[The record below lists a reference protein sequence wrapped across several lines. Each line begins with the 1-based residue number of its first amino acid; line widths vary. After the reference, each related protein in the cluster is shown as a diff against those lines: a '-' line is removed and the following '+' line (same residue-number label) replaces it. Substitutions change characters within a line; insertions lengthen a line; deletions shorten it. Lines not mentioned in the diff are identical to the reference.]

1 MAMTDGP
8 KPDEYW
14 SLAGDEV
21 LRALGSTPRG
31 LPHAEA
37 ERRLM
42 SPDRARP
49 LGPERASEARLLLS
63 QFTSPITVML
73 LAAALLSMIVGE
85 GIDGAIILGALV
97 VSISLGFW
105 QEHRAG
111 QAVSRLLSRLSTTAT
126 VLRQGAELEVA
137 VESVV
142 TGDVVLLAAGAAIPG
157 DALLLESKDLFVD
170 ESVLTG
176 ESWPAEKATGPVPP
190 DAPLQ
195 RRTNAVYLG
204 THVVGG
210 TATAVVVRTGRA
222 TEYGAIAHRLA
233 ASAPETEFQKGVR
246 RFGQLLLEIAIVLVV
261 VIFAINVA
269 RERPVIDALLFTLA
283 LAVGLT
289 PQLLPAIVTV
299 TLSQGAR
306 HMAAQRVIVRRL
318 ASIEDLGGMD
328 ILCTDKTGT
337 ITEGVVSVHAVE
349 DWNGAVSESATLLA
363 HLNAALH
370 TGFPN
375 PIDDA
380 LRALVIPGAA
390 AFTKVDEVPYDFV
403 RRRSSVVVTDGHRT
417 ILVTKGAVASVLEI
431 CDSTEDAA
439 GCRVPL
445 DEVREGIEA
454 RFESLSRDAYR
465 CLGLA
470 CREVPMGQPVGRAEE
485 EGLTFLG
492 FITLA
497 DPLRRDA
504 AQSLA
509 DLARLGVVV
518 KLLTGDNQHV
528 AMRIAAEAGLDVSSV
543 LVGEQLHRL
552 SEAALVT
559 AAPRIAVFAE
569 IEPTQKERIIRALKR
584 SGHAVGYLGDG
595 INDAAALHAA
605 DVGISVDNATDV
617 TREAADIVL
626 LEKDLAVLGRGV
638 REGRRAFANT
648 LKYIFI
654 TTSANFGNMF
664 SMAGASLVATFLP
677 LLPKQILL
685 TNVLT
690 DLPAMAIATDD
701 LDPELVAR
709 PRRWDN
715 RGLRNFMIVFGLVS
729 SCFDFLTFGA
739 LLWLGTGVATFRT
752 AWFLESVLSELFIL
766 LVIRTRRTFFRSRVG
781 GWLFAASIIVG
792 VVTLALPYMP
802 FAALLGLAPLPVSL
816 LLTVAGIVTFY
827 VIASEATKRLMFR
840 RIPM

>member
-1 MAMTDGP
+1 
-8 KPDEYW
+8 
-14 SLAGDEV
+14 
-21 LRALGSTPRG
+21 
-31 LPHAEA
+31 
-37 ERRLM
+37 
-42 SPDRARP
+42 
-49 LGPERASEARLLLS
+49 
-63 QFTSPITVML
+63 
-73 LAAALLSMIVGE
+73 
-85 GIDGAIILGALV
+85 
-97 VSISLGFW
+97 
-105 QEHRAG
+105 
-111 QAVSRLLSRLSTTAT
+111 
-126 VLRQGAELEVA
+126 
-137 VESVV
+137 
-142 TGDVVLLAAGAAIPG
+142 
-157 DALLLESKDLFVD
+157 
-170 ESVLTG
+170 
-176 ESWPAEKATGPVPP
+176 
-190 DAPLQ
+190 
-195 RRTNAVYLG
+195 
-204 THVVGG
+204 
-210 TATAVVVRTGRA
+210 
-222 TEYGAIAHRLA
+222 
-233 ASAPETEFQKGVR
+233 
-246 RFGQLLLEIAIVLVV
+246 
-261 VIFAINVA
+261 
-269 RERPVIDALLFTLA
+269 
-283 LAVGLT
+283 
-289 PQLLPAIVTV
+289 
-299 TLSQGAR
+299 
-306 HMAAQRVIVRRL
+306 
-318 ASIEDLGGMD
+318 
-328 ILCTDKTGT
+328 
-337 ITEGVVSVHAVE
+337 
-349 DWNGAVSESATLLA
+349 
-363 HLNAALH
+363 
-370 TGFPN
+370 
-375 PIDDA
+375 
-380 LRALVIPGAA
+380 
-390 AFTKVDEVPYDFV
+390 
-403 RRRSSVVVTDGHRT
+403 
-417 ILVTKGAVASVLEI
+417 
-431 CDSTEDAA
+431 
-439 GCRVPL
+439 
-445 DEVREGIEA
+445 
-454 RFESLSRDAYR
+454 
-465 CLGLA
+465 
-470 CREVPMGQPVGRAEE
+470 
-485 EGLTFLG
+485 
-492 FITLA
+492 
-497 DPLRRDA
+497 
-504 AQSLA
+504 
-509 DLARLGVVV
+509 
-518 KLLTGDNQHV
+518 
-528 AMRIAAEAGLDVSSV
+528 V